1 MVPKLV
7 HVTHLPFL
15 EVSLE
20 FFSTTFSLE
29 IHQLCEQL
37 FCQKCFKMSFSSS
50 SRMHIDRYNSVHLD
64 SHRSHEL
71 RHTIHSDIPF
81 FGEDIGPISFKDWM
95 WDTEKLVQPLF
106 SKYSHIDILRHV
118 TSRFVGRAFDW
129 WQERQYRVQMGRTS
143 CINTFYELKT
153 CMWKHFIPTSFR
165 ITKAQQA
172 RIEDF
177 IDIGDAFIQNIA
189 SSGNPGGCFTPIGG
203 ANRQHTRHRF

>member
-1 MVPKLV
+1 L
-7 HVTHLPFL
+7 
-15 EVSLE
+15 
-20 FFSTTFSLE
+20 
-29 IHQLCEQL
+29 HQ
-37 FCQKCFKMSFSSS
+37 
-50 SRMHIDRYNSVHLD
+50 
-64 SHRSHEL
+64 
-71 RHTIHSDIPF
+71 TIHSDIPF